1 MLFKAILA
9 TAIAAIS
16 AVAAPLKARDE
27 AITACAPTPSTACP
41 PPASTTVCPPPAST
55 TTVCPPPA
63 STTVSPPSSC
73 SSSPCSCSSCSSSSY
88 FSPSDTWQYSV
99 HNGAIAAAR
108 SLVEIYKSTG
118 NGGKD
123 QSALVTFTYPAAAQ
137 NKQCQ
142 LEFHLP
148 ASANPAGSKKIDVYS
163 SIKPAPGP
171 AGTWAPGNQRNNH
184 IGRLSVVAGGAAT
197 WDATYGTSL
206 AVKVPCKAPGT
217 VEAFEFV
224 GVGDFDSIN
233 WSPSSGYGPR
243 IVY

>member
-9 TAIAAIS
+9 TAITATS
-16 AVAAPLKARDE
+16 AVAAPLEARQ
-27 AITACAPTPSTACP
+27 ATVTVTA
-41 PPASTTVCPPPAST
+41 TVCPGSVT
-55 TTVCPPPA
+55 TPTPQV
-63 STTVSPPSSC
+63 PSGTSGT
-73 SSSPCSCSSCSSSSY
+73 SSSY

-99 HNGAIAAAR
+99 HNGAIAAAP

-123 QSALVTFTYPAAAQ
+123 QSALVTFTYPAAAKS
-137 NKQCQ
+137 KQCQ

-148 ASANPAGSKKIDVYS
+148 ANANPAGSKKIDVFS

-171 AGTWAPGNQRNNH
+171 TGTWAPGNQRNNH
-184 IGRLSVVAGGAAT
+184 IGRLSVVAGRAAT

-233 WSPSSGYGPR
+233 WRPSSGYGPR
-243 IVY
+243 IIY